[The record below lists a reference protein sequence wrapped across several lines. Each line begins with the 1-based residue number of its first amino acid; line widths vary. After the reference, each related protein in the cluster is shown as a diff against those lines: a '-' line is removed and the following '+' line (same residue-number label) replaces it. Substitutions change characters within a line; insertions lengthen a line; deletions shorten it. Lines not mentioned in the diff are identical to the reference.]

1 MNKPNGM
8 NRRIFL
14 KNSTIGMV
22 GAGVLGGTPLLKA
35 EETTVNAP
43 LKIKAYRTLGRTGF
57 KVSDISSGGSP
68 NPQVLRVLLE
78 SGVNYIDTA
87 ESYSGGESERTVGT
101 VIKDFD
107 RKSLFITTKLNFR
120 GGSTKENIL
129 ERTHKCLERMQTDYV
144 DCMMIHSCQTAA
156 EVKSEGFHEAM
167 KQLKS
172 EGKVRFVGISNH
184 GATYGPVDEPMEKV
198 LLAAVEDG
206 RFDMMLLVYNFIQK
220 EAGERVLAAAAA
232 KNMGCTLMKTK
243 PVDKYFIMKEMVE
256 ERAKKEGKEIF
267 EKTKTM
273 MDAFK
278 ERADMASEFMKKNNI
293 TDPREIRDAAVRFVL
308 KNPHVSTVCINF
320 RSFEDI
326 DPFLK
331 LSGSPMTAA
340 DEKKLSLYLK
350 GCGSFYCRHACGV
363 CESRCPHGVP
373 VNTIMRYN
381 HYFESQ
387 GREKD
392 AMQKYAALAAPRAD
406 LCETCTG
413 HCEKAC
419 PYNVHIHGLLMN
431 AHWNLSLV

>member
-8 NRRIFL
+8 NRRNFL
-14 KNSTIGMV
+14 RNSTIGMV

-35 EETTVNAP
+35 EATTANAP

-57 KVSDISSGGSP
+57 KVSDISTGGNP
-68 NPQVLRVLLE
+68 NPAVLRVLLE

-87 ESYSGGESERTVGT
+87 ESYANGESERTIGT

-107 RKSLFITTKLNFR
+107 RKSLFITTKLSFR
-120 GGSTKENIL
+120 GGSTKESIL
-129 ERTHKCLERMQTDYV
+129 ERTHKCLERLQTDYI

-156 EVKSEGFHEAM
+156 EVKTEGFHEAM

-206 RFDMMLLVYNFIQK
+206 RFDVMLLVYNFIQQ
-220 EAGERVLAAAAA
+220 EAGERVLKACAA
-232 KNMGCTLMKTK
+232 KNIGCTLMKTK

-256 ERAKKEGKEIF
+256 ERAKKEGKEIP
-267 EKTKTM
+267 EETKKM
-273 MDAFK
+273 MAAFK

-308 KNPHVSTVCINF
+308 KSPHVHTVCINF
-320 RSFEDI
+320 RSFDDI

-340 DEKKLSLYLK
+340 DEKKLSLYRK

-381 HYFESQ
+381 HYFEFQ
-387 GREKD
+387 GREKE
-392 AMQKYAALAAPRAD
+392 AMQKYAMLSAPRAD

-413 HCEKAC
+413 HCETAC
-419 PYNVHIHGLLMN
+419 PYNVHIHGLLN
-431 AHWNLSLV
+431 HAHRNLSLA